1 MVIKMLLANSLNI
14 LKKNQDISKTPMF
27 DFKIGGLLYQRGISE
42 EWQYLPEVFFEDV
55 DVDKWYGDGD

>member
-1 MVIKMLLANSLNI
+1 MAIKMLLANSLNI
-14 LKKNQDISKTPMF
+14 LKKDRDISKR
-27 DFKIGGLLYQRGISE
+27 YQ